1 MILYIQKAC
10 LISALLPF
18 VLHTLHPPVQSM
30 SKKTKTKN
38 DSAEKKPERLSLR
51 RVLQNNLFMLGMI
64 RRAAPAYI
72 FIDVILD
79 LLWSVI
85 EFFSGS
91 FLLKVVVDHLGE
103 GGDPATLAWF
113 IVGMFLIHVT
123 VFFAQQIFWQI
134 YAPISQRR
142 LSLAI
147 KKALYTQ
154 MRAVELSCYENPAYY
169 EKYVKAM
176 NEAEDRAFNVLWSLE
191 RLFGQVFSLTANSL
205 LLWSIDP
212 LLILFA
218 LIPFAVGFI
227 RKARNKIA
235 FKENNDIQ
243 KLAWKANYIQRGFYL
258 QDYAK
263 EMRLTGMSDKLL
275 GDLDET
281 TVEVEKIKRRY
292 GIRTAALDYTCRVS
306 HEVVTILGACL
317 YAVHATLV
325 RGTIGVGDCI
335 VVLNSIGSVSGYL
348 QGLVT
353 NLVSFHEHALYIEN
367 LRSFL
372 DYEPKI
378 KENPD
383 GILARGGTIEVK
395 GLRYRYDG
403 AETDTL
409 RDITLRI
416 APGEK
421 IALVGQNGSGKS
433 TFVKLLLHLYE
444 PTGGEITMD
453 GVPMNDH
460 TLHSW
465 RDTFKPVFQD
475 YRTFALSV
483 AENILMRPMRTDPE
497 GEAADRALVEHAL
510 RESGAYDRVMKMP
523 HGMDTVLTREFDDK
537 GEVLSGG
544 EAQKIALSRVFAS
557 DSPVVILDEPTSA
570 LDPVAEYQLFENMMQ
585 ACADR
590 AVVFISHRLSSA
602 VPADRV
608 YLFEEGRIVESGTHK
623 ELMERG
629 GHYADMFHKQAES
642 YRATDAETREEVRA

>member
-1 MILYIQKAC
+1 
-10 LISALLPF
+10 
-18 VLHTLHPPVQSM
+18 M
-30 SKKTKTKN
+30 SKKTKIKK
-38 DSAEKKPERLSLR
+38 DPAEKKPERLSLR

-64 RRAAPAYI
+64 RCAAPAYMI
-72 FIDVILD
+72 IDVILD
-79 LLWSVI
+79 LSWSVI

-91 FLLKVVVDHLGE
+91 FLLKVVVDHLGKN
-103 GGDPATLAWF
+103 GDPVTLTWF
-113 IVGMFLIHVT
+113 ILGMFAIHIT
-123 VFFAQQIFWQI
+123 VFFAQQAFWQI

-142 LSLAI
+142 LTLAI
-147 KKALYTQ
+147 KTALYTQ
-154 MRAVELSCYENPAYY
+154 MRRVELSCYEDPAYY

-191 RLFGQVFSLTANSL
+191 RLFGQVFSLIANAL

-212 LLILFA
+212 ILMLFA

-227 RKARNKIA
+227 RGKRNKIA
-235 FKENNDIQ
+235 FKENNHIQ

-275 GDLDET
+275 RDLDET
-281 TVEVEKIKRRY
+281 TVEIERIKRRY
-292 GIRTAALDYTCRVS
+292 GLRTAALDYTARIS
-306 HEVVTILGACL
+306 HEVVTVLGACL

-325 RGTIGVGDCI
+325 RGTVGVGDCI
-335 VVLNSIGSVSGYL
+335 VVLNSVGSVSGYL

-378 KENPD
+378 KPNPE
-383 GILARGGTIEVK
+383 GTVARGGTIEVK
-395 GLRYRYDG
+395 GLRYRYEG

-444 PTGGEITMD
+444 PSEGSITMD
-453 GVPMNDH
+453 GVPMEDH
-460 TLHSW
+460 TLQSW

-483 AENILMRPMRTDPE
+483 AENILMRPMRTDPA
-497 GEAADRALVEHAL
+497 GEAADRALVETAL

-523 HGMDTVLTREFDDK
+523 HGMDTMLTREFDDK

-544 EAQKIALSRVFAS
+544 EAQKIALARVFAS
-557 DSPVVILDEPTSA
+557 ASPVVILDEPTSA

-608 YLFEEGRIVESGTHK
+608 YLFEGGRIVESGTHR

-629 GHYADMFHKQAES
+629 GHYADMFRKQAES
-642 YRATDAETREEVRA
+642 YRETEAEAQAREEVGA

>member
-1 MILYIQKAC
+1 
-10 LISALLPF
+10 
-18 VLHTLHPPVQSM
+18 M
-30 SKKTKTKN
+30 SKKTKTKKN
-38 DSAEKKPERLSLR
+38 PTEKKPERLSLR
-51 RVLQNNLFMLGMI
+51 RVLQNNLYMLGMI

-72 FIDVILD
+72 FIDIILD
-79 LLWSVI
+79 LSWSVI

-103 GGDPATLAWF
+103 GGDPMTLTWF
-113 IVGMFLIHVT
+113 ILGMFAIHIT
-123 VFFAQQIFWQI
+123 VFFAQQAFWQI
-134 YAPISQRR
+134 YAPISQRK
-142 LSLAI
+142 LSMAI
-147 KKALYTQ
+147 RTALYTQ
-154 MRAVELSCYENPAYY
+154 MRAVELSCYEDPAYY

-176 NEAEDRAFNVLWSLE
+176 NEAEDRAFNVLWALE
-191 RLFGQVFSLTANSL
+191 RLFGQVFSLIANAL

-212 LLILFA
+212 ILMLFA
-218 LIPFAVGFI
+218 LIPFGVGFI
-227 RKARNKIA
+227 RKKRNKIA
-235 FKENNDIQ
+235 FKENEDIQ

-275 GDLDET
+275 SDLDET
-281 TVEVEKIKRRY
+281 TVAVERIKRKY
-292 GIRTAALDYTCRVS
+292 GIRNAALDYICRIS
-306 HEVVTILGACL
+306 HEVVTVLGACL
-317 YAVHATLV
+317 YAVYATLV
-325 RGTIGVGDCI
+325 QGTVGVGDCI

-353 NLVSFHEHALYIEN
+353 NLVSFHEHALYIQN

-372 DYEPKI
+372 EYEPKI
-378 KENPD
+378 KANPD
-383 GILARGGTIEVK
+383 GVVAGGGEIVVENVK
-395 GLRYRYDG
+395 YRYGG

-409 RDITLRI
+409 HGVSLRI

-444 PTGGEITMD
+444 PSEGSITMD

-460 TLHSW
+460 TLASW
-465 RDTFKPVFQD
+465 RGVFKPVFQD
-475 YRTFALSV
+475 YSIFALSV
-483 AENILMRPMRTDPE
+483 AENILTRPMRRDPE
-497 GEAADRALVEHAL
+497 GEAADRAVVENAL
-510 RESGAYDRVMKMP
+510 KQSGAYDRVMKMP

-557 DSPVVILDEPTSA
+557 DAPVVILDEPTSA

-590 AVVFISHRLSSA
+590 AVIFISHRLSSA

-608 YLFEEGRIVESGTHK
+608 YLFEEGRVVESGTHR

>member
-1 MILYIQKAC
+1 
-10 LISALLPF
+10 
-18 VLHTLHPPVQSM
+18 M
-30 SKKTKTKN
+30 SKKKKQKHS
-38 DSAEKKPERLSLR
+38 DEKKPERLSLR
-51 RVLQNNLFMLGMI
+51 RVLQNNLFMLGLI
-64 RRAAPAYI
+64 RKAAPSYI
-72 FIDVILD
+72 VIDVVLD

-91 FLLKVVVDHLGE
+91 FLLKVVVDHLGD

-113 IVGMFLIHVT
+113 IGGMFVIHVT
-123 VFFAQQIFWQI
+123 VFFAQQAFWQI
-134 YAPISQRR
+134 YAPISQRK
-142 LSLAI
+142 LSMAI
-147 KKALYTQ
+147 RTALYTQ
-154 MRAVELSCYENPAYY
+154 MRAVELSCYENPEYY

-191 RLFGQVFSLTANSL
+191 RLFGQVFSLIANAL

-212 LLILFA
+212 ILMLFA
-218 LIPFAVGFI
+218 LIPFGVGFI
-227 RKARNKIA
+227 RKKRNKIA
-235 FKENNDIQ
+235 FRENEDIQ

-275 GDLDET
+275 SDLDET
-281 TVEVEKIKRRY
+281 TVAVERIKRKY
-292 GIRTAALDYTCRVS
+292 GIRNAALDYICRIS
-306 HEVVTILGACL
+306 HEVVTVLGACL
-317 YAVHATLV
+317 YAVYATLV
-325 RGTIGVGDCI
+325 QGTVGVGDCI

-353 NLVSFHEHALYIEN
+353 NLVSFHEHALYIQN

-372 DYEPKI
+372 EYEPKI
-378 KENPD
+378 KANPD
-383 GILARGGTIEVK
+383 GVVAGGGEIVVENVK
-395 GLRYRYDG
+395 YRYGG

-409 RDITLRI
+409 HGVSLRI

-444 PTGGEITMD
+444 PSEGSITMD

-460 TLHSW
+460 TLASW
-465 RDTFKPVFQD
+465 RSVFKPVFQD
-475 YRTFALSV
+475 YSTFALSV
-483 AENILMRPMRTDPE
+483 AENILTRPMRKDPE
-497 GEAADRALVEHAL
+497 GEAADRALVENAL
-510 RESGAYDRVMKMP
+510 RQSGAYDRVMKMP
-523 HGMDTVLTREFDDK
+523 HGMDTMLTREFDDK

-557 DSPVVILDEPTSA
+557 DAPVVILDEPTSA

-590 AVVFISHRLSSA
+590 AVIFISHRLSSA

-608 YLFEEGRIVESGTHK
+608 YLFEEGRVVESGTHR

>member
-1 MILYIQKAC
+1 
-10 LISALLPF
+10 
-18 VLHTLHPPVQSM
+18 M
-30 SKKTKTKN
+30 SKKTKKN
-38 DSAEKKPERLSLR
+38 PAEKKHERLSLR
-51 RVLQNNLFMLGMI
+51 RVLQNNLYMLGMI

-72 FIDVILD
+72 FVDIILD
-79 LLWSVI
+79 LSWSVI

-103 GGDPATLAWF
+103 GGDPMTLTWF
-113 IVGMFLIHVT
+113 ILGMFAIHVT
-123 VFFAQQIFWQI
+123 VFFAQQAFWQI
-134 YAPISQRR
+134 YAPISQRK
-142 LSLAI
+142 LSMAI
-147 KKALYTQ
+147 RTALYTQ
-154 MRAVELSCYENPAYY
+154 MRAVELSCYEDPAYY

-176 NEAEDRAFNVLWSLE
+176 NEAEDRAFNVLWALE
-191 RLFGQVFSLTANSL
+191 RLFGQVFSLIANAL

-212 LLILFA
+212 ILMLFA
-218 LIPFAVGFI
+218 LIPFGVGFI
-227 RKARNKIA
+227 RKKRNKIA
-235 FKENNDIQ
+235 FKENEDIQ

-275 GDLDET
+275 SDLDET
-281 TVEVEKIKRRY
+281 TVAVERIKRKY
-292 GIRTAALDYTCRVS
+292 GIRNAALDYICRIS
-306 HEVVTILGACL
+306 HEVVTVLGACL
-317 YAVHATLV
+317 YAVYATLV
-325 RGTIGVGDCI
+325 QGTVGVGDCI

-353 NLVSFHEHALYIEN
+353 NLVSFHEHALYIQN

-372 DYEPKI
+372 EYEPKI
-378 KENPD
+378 KANPEGVVAGGGEIVVEN
-383 GILARGGTIEVK
+383 VK
-395 GLRYRYDG
+395 YRYGG

-409 RDITLRI
+409 HGVSLRI

-444 PTGGEITMD
+444 PSEGSITMD

-460 TLHSW
+460 TLASW
-465 RDTFKPVFQD
+465 WGVFKPVFQD
-475 YRTFALSV
+475 YSIFALSV
-483 AENILMRPMRTDPE
+483 AENILTRPMRRDPE
-497 GEAADRALVEHAL
+497 GEAADRALVENAL
-510 RESGAYDRVMKMP
+510 RQSGAYDRVMRMP
-523 HGMDTVLTREFDDK
+523 HGMDTMLTREFDDK

-557 DSPVVILDEPTSA
+557 DAPVVILDEPTSA

-590 AVVFISHRLSSA
+590 AVIFISHRLSSA
-602 VPADRV
+602 VSADRV
-608 YLFEEGRIVESGTHK
+608 YLFEEGRVVESGTHR

-629 GHYADMFHKQAES
+629 DHYADMFHKQAES

>member
-1 MILYIQKAC
+1 
-10 LISALLPF
+10 
-18 VLHTLHPPVQSM
+18 M
-30 SKKTKTKN
+30 SKKTKNKKT
-38 DSAEKKPERLSLR
+38 SAEKKPERLPLR
-51 RVLQNNLFMLGMI
+51 RVLQNNLYMLGLI
-64 RRAAPAYI
+64 RKAAPAYI
-72 FIDVILD
+72 VIEIILD

-103 GGDPATLAWF
+103 GASPVLLTVIILGMLA
-113 IVGMFLIHVT
+113 IHAT
-123 VFFAQQIFWQI
+123 VFFAQQAFWQI
-134 YAPISQRR
+134 YAPISQRK
-142 LSLAI
+142 LTMAI
-147 KKALYTQ
+147 KKRLYTQ
-154 MRAVELSCYENPAYY
+154 MQAVELSCYEDPEYY

-176 NEAEDRAFNVLWSLE
+176 NEAEGRAFNVLWSLE
-191 RLFGQVFSLTANSL
+191 RLFGQVFSLIANSL

-212 LLILFA
+212 VLILFA
-218 LIPFAVGFI
+218 LIPFAAGFI
-227 RKARNKIA
+227 RKVRNKVA

-275 GDLDET
+275 SDLDET
-281 TVEVEKIKRRY
+281 TVEVEKVKKKY
-292 GIRTAALDYTCRVS
+292 GVRTAALDYICRVS

-317 YAVHATLV
+317 YAVYATLV
-325 RGTIGVGDCI
+325 QGSIGVGDCI
-335 VVLNSIGSVSGYL
+335 VVLNSVGSVSGYL

-372 DYEPKI
+372 EYEPQI

-383 GILARGGTIEVK
+383 GLTAGK
-395 GLRYRYDG
+395 GVIIAEGVCYRYKG
-403 AETDTL
+403 AEKDTL
-409 RDITLRI
+409 QGISLRI

-444 PTGGEITMD
+444 PSAGSITLD
-453 GVPMNDH
+453 GHPMNDYA
-460 TLHSW
+460 LSSW
-465 RDTFKPVFQD
+465 RDSFEPVFQD
-475 YRTFALSV
+475 FRTFALSV

-497 GEAADRALVEHAL
+497 GEAEDRATVERAL

-523 HGMDTVLTREFDDK
+523 HGMDTMLTREFDDK

-544 EAQKIALSRVFAS
+544 EAQKIALARVFAG

-570 LDPVAEYQLFENMMQ
+570 LDPVAEYQLFENMME
-585 ACADR
+585 ACKDR
-590 AVVFISHRLSSA
+590 AVIFISHRLSSA
-602 VPADRV
+602 VLADRV
-608 YLFEEGRIVESGTHK
+608 YLFEDGCVVESGTHK
-623 ELMERG
+623 ELMEQN
-629 GHYADMFHKQAES
+629 GHYADMFRKQAES
-642 YRATDAETREEVRA
+642 YRADGADGHETTRREEVTV

>member
-1 MILYIQKAC
+1 MSMKKKQKN
-10 LISALLPF
+10 
-18 VLHTLHPPVQSM
+18 
-30 SKKTKTKN
+30 KK
-38 DSAEKKPERLSLR
+38 DVEKKPDRLPLR
-51 RVLQNNLFMLGMI
+51 RVLQNNRYMLGMI

-72 FIDVILD
+72 VIDVILD

-113 IVGMFLIHVT
+113 IGGMFIVHIS
-123 VFFAQQIFWQI
+123 VFFAQQAFWQI
-134 YAPISQRR
+134 YAPISQRK
-142 LSLAI
+142 LSMAI
-147 KKALYTQ
+147 RTALYDK
-154 MRAVELSCYENPAYY
+154 MRAVELSCYENPEYY

-176 NEAEDRAFNVLWSLE
+176 NEAENRAFNVLWSLE
-191 RLFGQVFSLTANSL
+191 RLFGQVFSLIANAL

-212 LLILFA
+212 ILILFA

-227 RKARNKIA
+227 RKKRNKIA
-235 FKENNDIQ
+235 FNENNDIQ

-258 QDYAK
+258 TDYAK

-275 GDLDET
+275 SDLDGA
-281 TVEVEKIKRRY
+281 TVEIEKIKRKY
-292 GIRTAALDYTCRVS
+292 GLRTAALDYTCRIS

-317 YAVHATLV
+317 YAVYATLV
-325 RGTIGVGDCI
+325 RGTVGVGDCI
-335 VVLNSIGSVSGYL
+335 VVLNSVGSVSGYL

-372 DYEPKI
+372 EYEPKI
-378 KENPD
+378 SANPHGVTATGGEIVVEN
-383 GILARGGTIEVK
+383 VK
-395 GLRYRYDG
+395 YRYEG

-409 RDITLRI
+409 HGVSLRI

-433 TFVKLLLHLYE
+433 TFVKLLLHLYDPSE
-444 PTGGEITMD
+444 GSITMN
-453 GVPMNDH
+453 GVPMDDY
-460 TLHSW
+460 TLSSW
-465 RDTFKPVFQD
+465 RGVFKPVFQD
-475 YRTFALSV
+475 YSTFALSV

-497 GEAADRALVEHAL
+497 GEAADRALVESAIKQ
-510 RESGAYDRVMKMP
+510 SGAYERVMKMP
-523 HGMDTVLTREFDDK
+523 KGMDTMLTREFDDK

-544 EAQKIALSRVFAS
+544 EAQEIALARVFAS

-570 LDPVAEYQLFENMMQ
+570 LDPVAEYRLFENMME
-585 ACADR
+585 ACRGR

-602 VPADRV
+602 VLADRV
-608 YLFEEGRIVESGTHK
+608 YLFEDGRITESGTHR
-623 ELMERG
+623 ELMEQG
-629 GHYADMFHKQAES
+629 GHYADMFRKQAES
-642 YRATDAETREEVRA
+642 YRETEAEKEVRA

>member
-1 MILYIQKAC
+1 
-10 LISALLPF
+10 
-18 VLHTLHPPVQSM
+18 M
-30 SKKTKTKN
+30 SKKTKTKKN
-38 DSAEKKPERLSLR
+38 PTEKKPERLSLR
-51 RVLQNNLFMLGMI
+51 RVLQNNLYMLGMI

-103 GGDPATLAWF
+103 GGDPMTLTWF
-113 IVGMFLIHVT
+113 ILGMFAIHIT
-123 VFFAQQIFWQI
+123 VFFAQQAFWQI
-134 YAPISQRR
+134 YAPISQRK
-142 LSLAI
+142 LSMAI
-147 KKALYTQ
+147 RTALYTQ
-154 MRAVELSCYENPAYY
+154 MRAVELSCYEDPAYY

-176 NEAEDRAFNVLWSLE
+176 NEAEDRAFNVLWALE
-191 RLFGQVFSLTANSL
+191 RLFGQVFSLIANAL

-212 LLILFA
+212 ILMLFA
-218 LIPFAVGFI
+218 LIPFGVGFI
-227 RKARNKIA
+227 RKKRNKIA
-235 FKENNDIQ
+235 FKENEDIQ

-258 QDYAK
+258 QDFAK
-263 EMRLTGMSDKLL
+263 EMRLTSMSDKLL
-275 GDLDET
+275 SDLDET
-281 TVEVEKIKRRY
+281 TVAVERIKRKY
-292 GIRTAALDYTCRVS
+292 GIRNAALDYICRIS
-306 HEVVTILGACL
+306 HEVVTVLGACL
-317 YAVHATLV
+317 YAVYATLV
-325 RGTIGVGDCI
+325 QGTVGVGDCI

-353 NLVSFHEHALYIEN
+353 NLVSFHEHALYIQN

-372 DYEPKI
+372 EYEPKI
-378 KENPD
+378 KANPE
-383 GILARGGTIEVK
+383 GAVAGGGEIVVEDVK
-395 GLRYRYDG
+395 YRYGG

-409 RDITLRI
+409 HGVSLRI

-444 PTGGEITMD
+444 PNEGSITMD

-460 TLHSW
+460 TLASW
-465 RDTFKPVFQD
+465 RGVFKPVFQD
-475 YRTFALSV
+475 YSIFALSV
-483 AENILMRPMRTDPE
+483 AENILTRPMRRDPE
-497 GEAADRALVEHAL
+497 GEAADRAVVENAL
-510 RESGAYDRVMKMP
+510 KQSGAYDRVMKMP

-557 DSPVVILDEPTSA
+557 DAPVVILDEPTSA

-608 YLFEEGRIVESGTHK
+608 YLFEEGRVVESGTHR

>member
-1 MILYIQKAC
+1 
-10 LISALLPF
+10 
-18 VLHTLHPPVQSM
+18 M
-30 SKKTKTKN
+30 STKKKRKN
-38 DSAEKKPERLSLR
+38 KKNTEKKPDKLSFR
-51 RVLQNNLFMLGMI
+51 RVLRNNLFMLGMI

-103 GGDPATLAWF
+103 GGDPMTLTWF
-113 IVGMFLIHVT
+113 ILGMFAIHIT
-123 VFFAQQIFWQI
+123 VFFAQQAFWQI
-134 YAPISQRR
+134 YAPISQRK
-142 LSLAI
+142 LSMAI
-147 KKALYTQ
+147 RTALYTQ
-154 MRAVELSCYENPAYY
+154 MRAVELSCYEDPAYY

-176 NEAEDRAFNVLWSLE
+176 NEAEDRAFNVLWALE
-191 RLFGQVFSLTANSL
+191 RLFGQVFSLIANAL

-212 LLILFA
+212 ILMLFA
-218 LIPFAVGFI
+218 LIPFGVGFI
-227 RKARNKIA
+227 RKKRNKIA
-235 FKENNDIQ
+235 FKENEDIQ

-275 GDLDET
+275 RDLDET
-281 TVEVEKIKRRY
+281 TVEVERVKRKY
-292 GIRTAALDYTCRVS
+292 GIRNAALDYVCRIS
-306 HEVVTILGACL
+306 HEVVTVLGACL
-317 YAVHATLV
+317 YAVYATLV
-325 RGTIGVGDCI
+325 RGTVGVGDCI

-378 KENPD
+378 KANPS
-383 GILARGGTIEVK
+383 GIVARGGEIVVEGVK
-395 GLRYRYDG
+395 YRYGG

-409 RDITLRI
+409 HSISLRI

-444 PTGGEITMD
+444 PSEGSMTMD
-453 GVPMNDH
+453 GIPMNDH
-460 TLHSW
+460 TLASW
-465 RDTFKPVFQD
+465 RGVFKPVFQD
-475 YRTFALSV
+475 YSTFALSV
-483 AENILMRPMRTDPE
+483 AENILTRPMRKDPE
-497 GEAADRALVEHAL
+497 GEAADRALVENAL
-510 RESGAYDRVMKMP
+510 RQSGAYDRVMKMP
-523 HGMDTVLTREFDDK
+523 HGMDTMLTREFDDK

-544 EAQKIALSRVFAS
+544 EAQKIALARVFAS

-570 LDPVAEYQLFENMMQ
+570 LDPVAEYQLFENMMA
-585 ACADR
+585 ACRDR

-602 VPADRV
+602 VLADRV
-608 YLFEEGRIVESGTHK
+608 YLFEEGRITESGTHRA
-623 ELMERG
+623 LMEQD
-629 GHYADMFHKQAES
+629 GHYADMFRKQAES
-642 YRATDAETREEVRA
+642 YRETEAEKEVRA

>member
-1 MILYIQKAC
+1 
-10 LISALLPF
+10 
-18 VLHTLHPPVQSM
+18 M
-30 SKKTKTKN
+30 SKKTKKN
-38 DSAEKKPERLSLR
+38 PTEKKPDKLSLR
-51 RVLQNNLFMLGMI
+51 RVLQNNLYMLGMI

-103 GGDPATLAWF
+103 GGDPMTLTWF
-113 IVGMFLIHVT
+113 ILGMFAIHIM
-123 VFFAQQIFWQI
+123 VFFAQQAFWQI
-134 YAPISQRR
+134 YAPISQRK
-142 LSLAI
+142 LSMAI
-147 KKALYTQ
+147 RTALYTQ
-154 MRAVELSCYENPAYY
+154 MRAVELSCYEDPAYY

-191 RLFGQVFSLTANSL
+191 RLFGQVFSLIANAL

-212 LLILFA
+212 ILMLFA
-218 LIPFAVGFI
+218 LIPFGVGFI
-227 RKARNKIA
+227 RKKRNKIA
-235 FKENNDIQ
+235 FKENEDIQ

-275 GDLDET
+275 SDLDET
-281 TVEVEKIKRRY
+281 TVAVERIKRKY
-292 GIRTAALDYTCRVS
+292 GIRNAALDYICRIS
-306 HEVVTILGACL
+306 HEVVTVLGACL
-317 YAVHATLV
+317 YAVYATLV
-325 RGTIGVGDCI
+325 QGTVGVGDCI

-353 NLVSFHEHALYIEN
+353 NLVSFHEHALYIQN

-372 DYEPKI
+372 EYEPKI
-378 KENPD
+378 KANPEGAVAGGGEIVVEN
-383 GILARGGTIEVK
+383 VK
-395 GLRYRYDG
+395 YRYGG

-409 RDITLRI
+409 HGVSLRI

-444 PTGGEITMD
+444 PSEGSITMD

-460 TLHSW
+460 TLASW
-465 RDTFKPVFQD
+465 RGVFKPVFQD
-475 YRTFALSV
+475 YSIFALSV
-483 AENILMRPMRTDPE
+483 AENILTRPMRKDPE
-497 GEAADRALVEHAL
+497 GEAADRAVVENAL
-510 RESGAYDRVMKMP
+510 RQSGAYDRVMKMP

-557 DSPVVILDEPTSA
+557 DAPVVILDEPTSA

-608 YLFEEGRIVESGTHK
+608 YLFEEGRVVESGTHR

>member
-1 MILYIQKAC
+1 
-10 LISALLPF
+10 
-18 VLHTLHPPVQSM
+18 M
-30 SKKTKTKN
+30 SKKTKIKK
-38 DSAEKKPERLSLR
+38 DPAEKKPERLSLR

-64 RRAAPAYI
+64 RRAAPAYMI
-72 FIDVILD
+72 IDVILD
-79 LLWSVI
+79 LSWSVI

-91 FLLKVVVDHLGE
+91 FLLKVVVDHLGKN
-103 GGDPATLAWF
+103 GDPVTLTWF
-113 IVGMFLIHVT
+113 ILGMFAIHIT
-123 VFFAQQIFWQI
+123 VFFAQQAFWQI

-142 LSLAI
+142 LTLAI
-147 KKALYTQ
+147 KTALYTQ
-154 MRAVELSCYENPAYY
+154 MRRVELSCYENPAYY

-191 RLFGQVFSLTANSL
+191 RLFGQVFSLIANAL

-212 LLILFA
+212 ILMLFA

-227 RKARNKIA
+227 RGKRNKIA
-235 FKENNDIQ
+235 FKENNHIQ

-275 GDLDET
+275 RDLDET
-281 TVEVEKIKRRY
+281 TVEIERIKRRY
-292 GIRTAALDYTCRVS
+292 GLRTAALDYTARVS
-306 HEVVTILGACL
+306 HEVITVLGACL

-325 RGTIGVGDCI
+325 RGTVGVGDCI
-335 VVLNSIGSVSGYL
+335 VVLNSVGSVSGYL

-378 KENPD
+378 KPNPE
-383 GILARGGTIEVK
+383 GTVARGGTIEVK
-395 GLRYRYDG
+395 GLRYRYEG

-444 PTGGEITMD
+444 PSEGSITMD
-453 GVPMNDH
+453 GVPMGDH
-460 TLHSW
+460 TLQSW

-483 AENILMRPMRTDPE
+483 AENILMRPMRTDPA
-497 GEAADRALVEHAL
+497 GEAADRALVETAL

-523 HGMDTVLTREFDDK
+523 HGMDTMLTREFDDK

-544 EAQKIALSRVFAS
+544 EAQKIALARVFAS
-557 DSPVVILDEPTSA
+557 ASPVVILDEPTSA

-608 YLFEEGRIVESGTHK
+608 YLFEGGRIVESGTHR

-642 YRATDAETREEVRA
+642 YRETEAEAQAREEVGA

>member
-1 MILYIQKAC
+1 L
-10 LISALLPF
+10 
-18 VLHTLHPPVQSM
+18 
-30 SKKTKTKN
+30 SKKKKQKKP
-38 DSAEKKPERLSLR
+38 DEKKPEKLSLR

-64 RRAAPAYI
+64 RKAAPSYI
-72 FIDVILD
+72 VIDVVLD

-91 FLLKVVVDHLGE
+91 FLLKVVVDHLGD

-113 IVGMFLIHVT
+113 IGGMFVIHIT
-123 VFFAQQIFWQI
+123 VFFAQQAFWQI

-142 LSLAI
+142 LSMAI
-147 KKALYTQ
+147 RTALYTQ
-154 MRAVELSCYENPAYY
+154 MRAVELACYENPEYY

-191 RLFGQVFSLTANSL
+191 RLFGQVFSLIANAL

-212 LLILFA
+212 VLILFA
-218 LIPFAVGFI
+218 LIPFAAGFI
-227 RKARNKIA
+227 RKKRNKIA
-235 FKENNDIQ
+235 FNENNEIQ
-243 KLAWKANYIQRGFYL
+243 KLAWRANYIQRGFYL
-258 QDYAK
+258 TDYAK

-275 GDLDET
+275 SDLDEA
-281 TVEVEKIKRRY
+281 TVEIEKIKRKY
-292 GIRTAALDYTCRVS
+292 GLRTAALDYTTRVS

-317 YAVHATLV
+317 YAVYATLV
-325 RGTIGVGDCI
+325 QGTVGVGDCI
-335 VVLNSIGSVSGYL
+335 VVLNSVGSVSGYL

-353 NLVSFHEHALYIEN
+353 NLVSFHEHALYIQN

-378 KENPD
+378 KANPD
-383 GILARGGTIEVK
+383 GVTATGGEILVEHV
-395 GLRYRYDG
+395 RYRYEG

-409 RDITLRI
+409 HDISLRI

-433 TFVKLLLHLYE
+433 TFVKILLHLYDPAE
-444 PTGGEITMD
+444 GSVTMN
-453 GVPMNDH
+453 GIPMDEH
-460 TLHSW
+460 SLASW
-465 RDTFKPVFQD
+465 RGVFKPVFQD
-475 YRTFALSV
+475 YSTFALSV

-497 GEAADRALVEHAL
+497 GEASDRALVEQAL
-510 RESGAYDRVMKMP
+510 RESGAYERVMKMP

-570 LDPVAEYQLFENMMQ
+570 LDPVAEYQLFENMMN
-585 ACADR
+585 ACRDR

-602 VPADRV
+602 VPADRI
-608 YLFEEGRIVESGTHK
+608 YLFEDGRISESGTHK
-623 ELMERG
+623 ELMERD
-629 GHYADMFHKQAES
+629 GHYADMFRKQAES
-642 YRATDAETREEVRA
+642 YRVTEAEAMADKEVSV

>member
-1 MILYIQKAC
+1 
-10 LISALLPF
+10 
-18 VLHTLHPPVQSM
+18 M
-30 SKKTKTKN
+30 SKKTKKN
-38 DSAEKKPERLSLR
+38 PAEKKPERLSLR
-51 RVLQNNLFMLGMI
+51 RVLQNNLYMLGMI

-72 FIDVILD
+72 FIDIILD
-79 LLWSVI
+79 LSWSVI

-103 GGDPATLAWF
+103 GGDPMTLTWF
-113 IVGMFLIHVT
+113 ILGMFAIHIT
-123 VFFAQQIFWQI
+123 VFFAQQAFWQI
-134 YAPISQRR
+134 YAPISQRK
-142 LSLAI
+142 LSMAI
-147 KKALYTQ
+147 RTALYTQ
-154 MRAVELSCYENPAYY
+154 MRAVELSCYEDPAYY

-176 NEAEDRAFNVLWSLE
+176 NEAEDRAFNVLWALE
-191 RLFGQVFSLTANSL
+191 RLFGQVFSLIANAL

-212 LLILFA
+212 ILMLFA
-218 LIPFAVGFI
+218 LIPFGVGFI
-227 RKARNKIA
+227 RKKRNKIA
-235 FKENNDIQ
+235 FKENEDIQ

-275 GDLDET
+275 SDLDET
-281 TVEVEKIKRRY
+281 TVAVERIKRKY
-292 GIRTAALDYTCRVS
+292 GIRNAALDYICRIS
-306 HEVVTILGACL
+306 HEVVTVLGACL
-317 YAVHATLV
+317 YAVYATLV
-325 RGTIGVGDCI
+325 QGTVGVGDCI

-353 NLVSFHEHALYIEN
+353 NLVSFHEHALYIQN

-372 DYEPKI
+372 EYEPKI
-378 KENPD
+378 KANPEGVVAGGGEIVVEN
-383 GILARGGTIEVK
+383 VK
-395 GLRYRYDG
+395 YRYGG

-409 RDITLRI
+409 HGVSLRI

-444 PTGGEITMD
+444 PSEGSITMD

-460 TLHSW
+460 TLASW
-465 RDTFKPVFQD
+465 RGVFKPVFQD
-475 YRTFALSV
+475 YSIFALSV
-483 AENILMRPMRTDPE
+483 AENILTRPMRKDPE
-497 GEAADRALVEHAL
+497 GEAADRAVVENAL
-510 RESGAYDRVMKMP
+510 KQSGAYDRVMKMP

-557 DSPVVILDEPTSA
+557 DAPVVILDEPTSA

-608 YLFEEGRIVESGTHK
+608 YLFEEGRVVESGTHR

>member
-1 MILYIQKAC
+1 MSTKQKRKN
-10 LISALLPF
+10 
-18 VLHTLHPPVQSM
+18 
-30 SKKTKTKN
+30 KKDT
-38 DSAEKKPERLSLR
+38 EKKPDKLSLR
-51 RVLQNNLFMLGMI
+51 RVLQNNLYMLGMI

-72 FIDVILD
+72 VIDIILD

-91 FLLKVVVDHLGE
+91 FLLKVVVDHLGD

-113 IVGMFLIHVT
+113 IGGMFVIHVT
-123 VFFAQQIFWQI
+123 VFFAQQAFWQI

-142 LSLAI
+142 LSMAI
-147 KKALYTQ
+147 RTALYSK
-154 MRAVELSCYENPAYY
+154 MRSVELACYEDPAYY

-176 NEAEDRAFNVLWSLE
+176 NEAEGRAFNVLWSLE
-191 RLFGQVFSLTANSL
+191 RLFGQVFSLIANAL

-212 LLILFA
+212 ILMLFA

-227 RKARNKIA
+227 RKKRNKIA
-235 FKENNDIQ
+235 FNENNDIQ

-258 QDYAK
+258 TDYAK

-275 GDLDET
+275 SDLDET
-281 TVEVEKIKRRY
+281 TVEVEKIKRKY
-292 GIRTAALDYTCRVS
+292 GIRTAALDYTCRIS

-317 YAVHATLV
+317 YAVYATLV
-325 RGTIGVGDCI
+325 RGTVGVGDCI
-335 VVLNSIGSVSGYL
+335 VVLNSVGSVSGYL

-372 DYEPKI
+372 EYEPKI

-383 GILARGGTIEVK
+383 GAVATGGEIVVHDV
-395 GLRYRYDG
+395 RYRYGG

-409 RDITLRI
+409 HGISLRI

-444 PTGGEITMD
+444 PSEGSIAMD
-453 GVPMNDH
+453 GVPMEEHNL
-460 TLHSW
+460 TSW
-465 RDTFKPVFQD
+465 RGVFKPVFQD
-475 YRTFALSV
+475 YSIFALSV

-497 GEAADRALVEHAL
+497 GEAADRALVESAL
-510 RESGAYDRVMKMP
+510 KQSGAWERVMKMP
-523 HGMDTVLTREFDDK
+523 KGMDTMLTREFDDK

-557 DSPVVILDEPTSA
+557 RNPVVILDEPTSA
-570 LDPVAEYQLFENMMQ
+570 LDPVAEYQLFENMMA
-585 ACADR
+585 ACRDR

-602 VPADRV
+602 VLADRV
-608 YLFEEGRIVESGTHK
+608 YLFEEGRVVESGTHR
-623 ELMERG
+623 ELMEQG
-629 GHYADMFHKQAES
+629 GHYADMFRKQAES
-642 YRATDAETREEVRA
+642 YREIPAEGATEQEVRV

>member
-1 MILYIQKAC
+1 
-10 LISALLPF
+10 
-18 VLHTLHPPVQSM
+18 M
-30 SKKTKTKN
+30 SKKTKKN
-38 DSAEKKPERLSLR
+38 PAEKKPERLSLR
-51 RVLQNNLFMLGMI
+51 RVLQNNLYMLGMI

-72 FIDVILD
+72 FIDIILD
-79 LLWSVI
+79 LSWSVI

-103 GGDPATLAWF
+103 GGDPMTLTWF
-113 IVGMFLIHVT
+113 ILGMFAIHIT
-123 VFFAQQIFWQI
+123 VFFAQQAFWQI
-134 YAPISQRR
+134 YAPISQRK
-142 LSLAI
+142 LSMAI
-147 KKALYTQ
+147 RTALYTQ
-154 MRAVELSCYENPAYY
+154 MRAVELSCYEDPAYY

-191 RLFGQVFSLTANSL
+191 RLFGQVFSLIANAL

-212 LLILFA
+212 ILMLFA
-218 LIPFAVGFI
+218 LIPFGVGFI
-227 RKARNKIA
+227 RKKRNKIA
-235 FKENNDIQ
+235 FKENEDIQ

-275 GDLDET
+275 SDLDET
-281 TVEVEKIKRRY
+281 TVEVERIKRKY
-292 GIRTAALDYTCRVS
+292 GIRNAALDYICRIS
-306 HEVVTILGACL
+306 HEVVTVLGACL
-317 YAVHATLV
+317 YAVYATLV
-325 RGTIGVGDCI
+325 QGTVGVGDCI

-353 NLVSFHEHALYIEN
+353 NLVSFHEHALYIQN

-372 DYEPKI
+372 EYEPKI
-378 KENPD
+378 KANPE
-383 GILARGGTIEVK
+383 GVVAGGGEIVVEGVK
-395 GLRYRYDG
+395 YRYGG

-409 RDITLRI
+409 HGVSLRI

-444 PTGGEITMD
+444 PSEGSITMD

-460 TLHSW
+460 TLASW
-465 RDTFKPVFQD
+465 RGSFKPVFQD
-475 YRTFALSV
+475 YSIFALSV
-483 AENILMRPMRTDPE
+483 AENILTRPMRKDPE
-497 GEAADRALVEHAL
+497 GEAADRAVVENAL
-510 RESGAYDRVMKMP
+510 KQSGAYDRVMKMP

-544 EAQKIALSRVFAS
+544 EAQKIALSRVFVS
-557 DSPVVILDEPTSA
+557 DAPVVILDEPTSA
-570 LDPVAEYQLFENMMQ
+570 LDPVAEYRLFENMMQ

-608 YLFEEGRIVESGTHK
+608 YLFEEGRVVESGTHR

>member
-1 MILYIQKAC
+1 
-10 LISALLPF
+10 
-18 VLHTLHPPVQSM
+18 M
-30 SKKTKTKN
+30 SKKTKTKKN
-38 DSAEKKPERLSLR
+38 PTEKKPERLSLR
-51 RVLQNNLFMLGMI
+51 RVLQNNLYMLGMI

-72 FIDVILD
+72 FIDIILD
-79 LLWSVI
+79 LSWSVI

-103 GGDPATLAWF
+103 GGDPMTLTWF
-113 IVGMFLIHVT
+113 ILGMFAIHIT
-123 VFFAQQIFWQI
+123 VFFAQQAFWQI
-134 YAPISQRR
+134 YAPISQRK
-142 LSLAI
+142 LSMAI
-147 KKALYTQ
+147 RTALYTQ
-154 MRAVELSCYENPAYY
+154 MRAVELSCYEDPAYY

-176 NEAEDRAFNVLWSLE
+176 NEAEDRAFNVLWALE
-191 RLFGQVFSLTANSL
+191 RLFGQVFSLIANAL

-212 LLILFA
+212 ILMLFA
-218 LIPFAVGFI
+218 LIPFGVGFI
-227 RKARNKIA
+227 RKKRNKIA
-235 FKENNDIQ
+235 FKENEDIQ

-275 GDLDET
+275 SDLDET
-281 TVEVEKIKRRY
+281 TVAVERIKRKY
-292 GIRTAALDYTCRVS
+292 GIRNAALDYICRIS
-306 HEVVTILGACL
+306 HEVVTVLGACL
-317 YAVHATLV
+317 YAVYATMV
-325 RGTIGVGDCI
+325 QGTVGVGDCI

-353 NLVSFHEHALYIEN
+353 NLVSFHEHALYIQN

-372 DYEPKI
+372 EYEPKI
-378 KENPD
+378 KANPEGVVAGGGEIVVEN
-383 GILARGGTIEVK
+383 VK
-395 GLRYRYDG
+395 YRYGG

-409 RDITLRI
+409 HGVSLRI

-444 PTGGEITMD
+444 PSEGSITMD

-460 TLHSW
+460 TLASW
-465 RDTFKPVFQD
+465 RGVFKPVFQD
-475 YRTFALSV
+475 YSIFALSV
-483 AENILMRPMRTDPE
+483 AENILTRPMRRDPE
-497 GEAADRALVEHAL
+497 GEAADRALVENAL
-510 RESGAYDRVMKMP
+510 KQSGAYDRVMKMP

-557 DSPVVILDEPTSA
+557 DAPVVILDEPTSA
-570 LDPVAEYQLFENMMQ
+570 LDPVAEYQLFENMMK

-608 YLFEEGRIVESGTHK
+608 YLFEEGRVVESGTHR

>member
-1 MILYIQKAC
+1 MSQK
-10 LISALLPF
+10 
-18 VLHTLHPPVQSM
+18 TR
-30 SKKTKTKN
+30 KEKDT
-38 DSAEKKPERLSLR
+38 EKKPDKLPLR
-51 RVLQNNLFMLGMI
+51 RVLQNNLYMLGMI

-72 FIDVILD
+72 VIDVILD

-103 GGDPATLAWF
+103 GGDPKTLAWF
-113 IVGMFLIHVT
+113 ILGMFAIHIT
-123 VFFAQQIFWQI
+123 VFFAQQAFWQI

-142 LSLAI
+142 LTMAI
-147 KKALYTQ
+147 RTALYTQ
-154 MRAVELSCYENPAYY
+154 MRAVELSCYEDPTYY

-191 RLFGQVFSLTANSL
+191 RLFGQVFSLVANGL

-212 LLILFA
+212 ILILFA

-227 RKARNKIA
+227 RKKRNKIA
-235 FKENNDIQ
+235 FNENNDIQ

-258 QDYAK
+258 TDYAK

-275 GDLDET
+275 TDLDEA
-281 TVEVEKIKRRY
+281 TVEIEKIKRKY
-292 GIRTAALDYTCRVS
+292 GLRTAALDYTCRIS

-317 YAVHATLV
+317 YAVYATLV
-325 RGTIGVGDCI
+325 QGTVGVGDCI
-335 VVLNSIGSVSGYL
+335 VVLNSVGSVSGYL

-372 DYEPKI
+372 EYRPAI
-378 KENPD
+378 QENPD
-383 GILARGGTIEVK
+383 GVKAVGGEIVAEGV
-395 GLRYRYDG
+395 RYRYGG
-403 AETDTL
+403 AEADTL
-409 RDITLRI
+409 HGISLRI

-444 PTGGEITMD
+444 PSEGSITMD
-453 GVPMNDH
+453 GIPMNGH
-460 TLHSW
+460 TLSSW
-465 RDTFKPVFQD
+465 RGVFKPVFQD
-475 YRTFALSV
+475 YSIFALSV

-497 GEAADRALVEHAL
+497 GETADRALVESAL
-510 RESGAYDRVMKMP
+510 KQSGAYERVMKMP
-523 HGMDTVLTREFDDK
+523 KGMDTVLTREFDDK

-544 EAQKIALSRVFAS
+544 EAQKIALARVFAS
-557 DSPVVILDEPTSA
+557 DSPVVVLDEPTSA
-570 LDPVAEYQLFENMMQ
+570 LDPVAEYQIFENMMDS
-585 ACADR
+585 CRDR

-602 VPADRV
+602 VLADRV
-608 YLFEEGRIVESGTHK
+608 YLFEEGRVVECGTHR
-623 ELMERG
+623 ELMEQD
-629 GHYADMFHKQAES
+629 GHYADMFRKQAES
-642 YRATDAETREEVRA
+642 YRETKTEKEVTA

>member
-1 MILYIQKAC
+1 
-10 LISALLPF
+10 
-18 VLHTLHPPVQSM
+18 M
-30 SKKTKTKN
+30 SKKTKTKKN
-38 DSAEKKPERLSLR
+38 PTEKKPDKLSFR
-51 RVLQNNLFMLGMI
+51 RVLQNNLYMLGMI

-103 GGDPATLAWF
+103 GGDPMTLTWF
-113 IVGMFLIHVT
+113 ILGMFAIHIT
-123 VFFAQQIFWQI
+123 VFFAQQAFWQI
-134 YAPISQRR
+134 YAPISQRK
-142 LSLAI
+142 LSMAI
-147 KKALYTQ
+147 RTALYTQ
-154 MRAVELSCYENPAYY
+154 MRAVELSCYEDPAYY

-191 RLFGQVFSLTANSL
+191 RLFGQVFSLIANAL

-212 LLILFA
+212 ILMLFA
-218 LIPFAVGFI
+218 LIPFGVGFI
-227 RKARNKIA
+227 RKKRNKIA
-235 FKENNDIQ
+235 FKENEDIQ

-275 GDLDET
+275 SDLDET
-281 TVEVEKIKRRY
+281 TVEVERIKRKY
-292 GIRTAALDYTCRVS
+292 GIRNAALDYICRIS
-306 HEVVTILGACL
+306 HEVVTVLGACL
-317 YAVHATLV
+317 YAVYATLV
-325 RGTIGVGDCI
+325 QGTVGVGDCI

-353 NLVSFHEHALYIEN
+353 NLVSFHEHALYIQN

-372 DYEPKI
+372 EYEPKI
-378 KENPD
+378 KANPEGAVAGGGEIVVEN
-383 GILARGGTIEVK
+383 VK
-395 GLRYRYDG
+395 YRYGG

-409 RDITLRI
+409 HGVSLRI

-444 PTGGEITMD
+444 PSEGSITMD

-460 TLHSW
+460 TLASW
-465 RDTFKPVFQD
+465 RGVFKPVFQD
-475 YRTFALSV
+475 YSIFALSV
-483 AENILMRPMRTDPE
+483 AENILTRPMRKDPE
-497 GEAADRALVEHAL
+497 GEAADRAVVENAL
-510 RESGAYDRVMKMP
+510 RQSGAYDRVMKMP
-523 HGMDTVLTREFDDK
+523 HGMDTMLTREFDDK

-557 DSPVVILDEPTSA
+557 DAPVVILDEPTSA
-570 LDPVAEYQLFENMMQ
+570 LDPVAEYQLFENMMK

-590 AVVFISHRLSSA
+590 AVIFISHRLSSA

-608 YLFEEGRIVESGTHK
+608 YLFEEGRVVESGTHR

-629 GHYADMFHKQAES
+629 GHYADMFRKQAES

>member
-1 MILYIQKAC
+1 
-10 LISALLPF
+10 
-18 VLHTLHPPVQSM
+18 M
-30 SKKTKTKN
+30 SKKTKNKKTP
-38 DSAEKKPERLSLR
+38 AEKKPERLPLR
-51 RVLQNNLFMLGMI
+51 RVLQNNLYMLGLI
-64 RRAAPAYI
+64 RKAAPAYI
-72 FIDVILD
+72 VIEIILD

-103 GGDPATLAWF
+103 GASPVLLTVIILGMLA
-113 IVGMFLIHVT
+113 IHAT
-123 VFFAQQIFWQI
+123 VFFAQQAFWQI
-134 YAPISQRR
+134 YAPISQRK
-142 LSLAI
+142 LTMAI
-147 KKALYTQ
+147 KKRLYTQ
-154 MRAVELSCYENPAYY
+154 MQAVELSCYEDPEYY

-176 NEAEDRAFNVLWSLE
+176 NEAEGRAFNVLWSLE
-191 RLFGQVFSLTANSL
+191 RLFGQVFSLIANSL

-212 LLILFA
+212 VLILFA
-218 LIPFAVGFI
+218 LIPFAAGFI
-227 RKARNKIA
+227 RKVRNKVA

-275 GDLDET
+275 SDLDET
-281 TVEVEKIKRRY
+281 TVEVEKVKKKY
-292 GIRTAALDYTCRVS
+292 GVRTAALDYICRVS

-317 YAVHATLV
+317 YAVYATLV
-325 RGTIGVGDCI
+325 QGSIGVGDCI
-335 VVLNSIGSVSGYL
+335 VVLNSVGSVSGYL

-372 DYEPKI
+372 EYEPQI

-383 GILARGGTIEVK
+383 GLTAGK
-395 GLRYRYDG
+395 GEIIAEGVCYRYKG
-403 AETDTL
+403 AEKDTL
-409 RDITLRI
+409 QGISLRI

-444 PTGGEITMD
+444 PSAGSITLD
-453 GVPMNDH
+453 GHPMNDYA
-460 TLHSW
+460 LSSW
-465 RDTFKPVFQD
+465 RDSFGPVFQNF
-475 YRTFALSV
+475 RTFALSV

-497 GEAADRALVEHAL
+497 GEAEDRATVERAL

-523 HGMDTVLTREFDDK
+523 HGMDTMLTREFDDK

-544 EAQKIALSRVFAS
+544 EAQKIALARVFAG

-570 LDPVAEYQLFENMMQ
+570 LDPVAEYQLFENMME
-585 ACADR
+585 ACKDR
-590 AVVFISHRLSSA
+590 AVIFISHRLSSA
-602 VPADRV
+602 VLADRV
-608 YLFEEGRIVESGTHK
+608 YLFEGGCVVESGTHK
-623 ELMERG
+623 ELMEQN
-629 GHYADMFHKQAES
+629 GHYADMFRKQAES
-642 YRATDAETREEVRA
+642 YRADGADGHETTRREEVTV

>member
-1 MILYIQKAC
+1 
-10 LISALLPF
+10 
-18 VLHTLHPPVQSM
+18 M
-30 SKKTKTKN
+30 SKKTKKKPT
-38 DSAEKKPERLSLR
+38 EKKPDKLSLR

-72 FIDVILD
+72 VIDVILD

-103 GGDPATLAWF
+103 SGDPMTLTWF
-113 IVGMFLIHVT
+113 ILGMFAIHIT
-123 VFFAQQIFWQI
+123 VFFAQQAFWQI
-134 YAPISQRR
+134 YAPISQRK
-142 LSLAI
+142 LSMAI
-147 KKALYTQ
+147 RTALYTQ

-191 RLFGQVFSLTANSL
+191 RLFGQIFSLIANAL

-212 LLILFA
+212 ILMLFA
-218 LIPFAVGFI
+218 LISFGVGFI
-227 RKARNKIA
+227 RKKRNKIA
-235 FKENNDIQ
+235 FKENEDIQ

-275 GDLDET
+275 SDLDET
-281 TVEVEKIKRRY
+281 TVAVERIKRKY
-292 GIRTAALDYTCRVS
+292 GIRNAALDYICRIS
-306 HEVVTILGACL
+306 HEVVTVLGACL
-317 YAVHATLV
+317 YAVYATLV
-325 RGTIGVGDCI
+325 QGTVGVGDCI

-378 KENPD
+378 KENPE
-383 GILARGGTIEVK
+383 GIVARGGEIVVENVK
-395 GLRYRYDG
+395 YRYEG

-409 RDITLRI
+409 HGVSLRI

-444 PTGGEITMD
+444 PSEGGITMD

-460 TLHSW
+460 TLASW
-465 RDTFKPVFQD
+465 RGVFKPVFQD
-475 YRTFALSV
+475 YSAFALSV
-483 AENILMRPMRTDPE
+483 AENILTRPMRKDPE
-497 GEAADRALVEHAL
+497 GEAADRALVENAL
-510 RESGAYDRVMKMP
+510 RQSGAYDRVMKMP
-523 HGMDTVLTREFDDK
+523 HGMDTMLTREFDDK

-557 DSPVVILDEPTSA
+557 DAPVVILDEPTSA
-570 LDPVAEYQLFENMMQ
+570 LDPVAEYQLFENMMK

-608 YLFEEGRIVESGTHK
+608 YLFEEGRVLESGTHR

-642 YRATDAETREEVRA
+642 YRATDTETREEVRA

>member
-1 MILYIQKAC
+1 
-10 LISALLPF
+10 
-18 VLHTLHPPVQSM
+18 M
-30 SKKTKTKN
+30 STKKKRKN
-38 DSAEKKPERLSLR
+38 KKNTEKKPDKLSFR
-51 RVLQNNLFMLGMI
+51 RVLRNNLFMLGMI

-72 FIDVILD
+72 IIDVILD

-103 GGDPATLAWF
+103 GGDPMTLAWF
-113 IVGMFLIHVT
+113 ILGMFAIHIT
-123 VFFAQQIFWQI
+123 VFFAQQTFWQI
-134 YAPISQRR
+134 YAPISQRK
-142 LSLAI
+142 LSMAI
-147 KKALYTQ
+147 RTALYTQ
-154 MRAVELSCYENPAYY
+154 MRAVELSCYEDPAYY

-176 NEAEDRAFNVLWSLE
+176 NEAEDRAFNVLWALE
-191 RLFGQVFSLTANSL
+191 RLFGQVFSLIANAL

-212 LLILFA
+212 ILMLFA
-218 LIPFAVGFI
+218 LIPFGVGFI
-227 RKARNKIA
+227 RKKRNKIA
-235 FKENNDIQ
+235 FKENEDIQ

-275 GDLDET
+275 RDLDET
-281 TVEVEKIKRRY
+281 TVEVERVKRKY
-292 GIRTAALDYTCRVS
+292 GIRNAALDYVCRIS
-306 HEVVTILGACL
+306 HEVVTVLGACL
-317 YAVHATLV
+317 YAVYATLV
-325 RGTIGVGDCI
+325 RGTVGVGDCI

-378 KENPD
+378 KANPS
-383 GILARGGTIEVK
+383 GIVARGGEIVVEGVK
-395 GLRYRYDG
+395 YRYGG

-409 RDITLRI
+409 HSISLRI

-444 PTGGEITMD
+444 PSEGSMTMD
-453 GVPMNDH
+453 GIPMNDH
-460 TLHSW
+460 TLASW
-465 RDTFKPVFQD
+465 RGVFKPVFQD
-475 YRTFALSV
+475 YATFALSV
-483 AENILMRPMRTDPE
+483 AENILTRPMRKDPE
-497 GEAADRALVEHAL
+497 GEAADRALVENAL
-510 RESGAYDRVMKMP
+510 RQSGAYDRVMKMP
-523 HGMDTVLTREFDDK
+523 HGMDTMLTREFDDK

-544 EAQKIALSRVFAS
+544 EAQKIALARVFAS

-570 LDPVAEYQLFENMMQ
+570 LDPVAEYQLFENMMK

-602 VPADRV
+602 VLADRV
-608 YLFEEGRIVESGTHK
+608 YLFEEGRITESGTHRA
-623 ELMERG
+623 LMEQD
-629 GHYADMFHKQAES
+629 GHYADMFRKQAES
-642 YRATDAETREEVRA
+642 YRETEAEKEVRA

>member
-1 MILYIQKAC
+1 
-10 LISALLPF
+10 
-18 VLHTLHPPVQSM
+18 M
-30 SKKTKTKN
+30 STKKKRKN
-38 DSAEKKPERLSLR
+38 KKNTEKKPDKLSFR
-51 RVLQNNLFMLGMI
+51 RVLRNNLFMLGMI

-72 FIDVILD
+72 IIDVILD

-103 GGDPATLAWF
+103 GGDPMTLAWF
-113 IVGMFLIHVT
+113 ILGMFAIHIT
-123 VFFAQQIFWQI
+123 VFFAQQTFWQI
-134 YAPISQRR
+134 YAPISQRK
-142 LSLAI
+142 LSMAI
-147 KKALYTQ
+147 RTALYTQ
-154 MRAVELSCYENPAYY
+154 MRAVELSCYEDPAYY

-176 NEAEDRAFNVLWSLE
+176 NEAEDRAFNVLWALE
-191 RLFGQVFSLTANSL
+191 RLFGQVFSLIANAL

-212 LLILFA
+212 ILMLFA
-218 LIPFAVGFI
+218 LIPFGVGFI
-227 RKARNKIA
+227 RKKRNKIA
-235 FKENNDIQ
+235 FKENEDIQ

-275 GDLDET
+275 RDLDET
-281 TVEVEKIKRRY
+281 TVEVERVKRKY
-292 GIRTAALDYTCRVS
+292 GIRNAALDYVCRIS
-306 HEVVTILGACL
+306 HEVVTVLGACL
-317 YAVHATLV
+317 YAVYATLV
-325 RGTIGVGDCI
+325 RGTVGVGDCI

-378 KENPD
+378 KANPS
-383 GILARGGTIEVK
+383 GIVARGGEIVVEGVK
-395 GLRYRYDG
+395 YRYGG

-409 RDITLRI
+409 HSISLRI

-433 TFVKLLLHLYE
+433 TFAKLLLHLYE
-444 PTGGEITMD
+444 PSEGSMTMD
-453 GVPMNDH
+453 GIPMNDH
-460 TLHSW
+460 TLASW
-465 RDTFKPVFQD
+465 RGVFKPVFQD
-475 YRTFALSV
+475 YATFALSV
-483 AENILMRPMRTDPE
+483 AENILTRPMRKDPE
-497 GEAADRALVEHAL
+497 GEAADRALVENAL
-510 RESGAYDRVMKMP
+510 RQSGAYDRVMKMP
-523 HGMDTVLTREFDDK
+523 HGMDTMLTREFDDK

-544 EAQKIALSRVFAS
+544 EAQKIALARVFAS

-570 LDPVAEYQLFENMMQ
+570 LDPVAEYQLFENMMK

-602 VPADRV
+602 VLADRV
-608 YLFEEGRIVESGTHK
+608 YLFEEGRITESGTHRA
-623 ELMERG
+623 LMEQD
-629 GHYADMFHKQAES
+629 GHYADMFRKQAES
-642 YRATDAETREEVRA
+642 YRETEAEKEVRA

>member
-1 MILYIQKAC
+1 
-10 LISALLPF
+10 
-18 VLHTLHPPVQSM
+18 M
-30 SKKTKTKN
+30 SKKTKKKPT
-38 DSAEKKPERLSLR
+38 EKKPDKLSLR

-72 FIDVILD
+72 VIDVILD

-103 GGDPATLAWF
+103 GGDPMTLTWF
-113 IVGMFLIHVT
+113 ILGMFAIHIT
-123 VFFAQQIFWQI
+123 VFFAQQAFWQI
-134 YAPISQRR
+134 YAPISQRK
-142 LSLAI
+142 LSMAI
-147 KKALYTQ
+147 RTALYTQ

-191 RLFGQVFSLTANSL
+191 RLFGQVFSLIANAL

-212 LLILFA
+212 ILMLFA
-218 LIPFAVGFI
+218 LIPFGVGFI
-227 RKARNKIA
+227 RKKRNKIA
-235 FKENNDIQ
+235 FKENEDIQ

-275 GDLDET
+275 SDLDET
-281 TVEVEKIKRRY
+281 TVAVERIKRKY
-292 GIRTAALDYTCRVS
+292 GIRNAALDYICRIS
-306 HEVVTILGACL
+306 HEVVTVLGACL
-317 YAVHATLV
+317 YAVYATLV
-325 RGTIGVGDCI
+325 QGTVGVGDCI

-378 KENPD
+378 KENPE
-383 GILARGGTIEVK
+383 GIVARGGEIVVENVK
-395 GLRYRYDG
+395 YRYEG

-409 RDITLRI
+409 HGVSLRI

-444 PTGGEITMD
+444 PSEGGITMD

-460 TLHSW
+460 TLASW
-465 RDTFKPVFQD
+465 RGVFKPVFQD
-475 YRTFALSV
+475 YSAFALSV
-483 AENILMRPMRTDPE
+483 AENILTRPMRKDPE
-497 GEAADRALVEHAL
+497 GEAADRALVENAL
-510 RESGAYDRVMKMP
+510 RQSGAYDRVMKMP
-523 HGMDTVLTREFDDK
+523 HGMDTMLTREFDDK

-557 DSPVVILDEPTSA
+557 DAPVVILDEPTSA
-570 LDPVAEYQLFENMMQ
+570 LDPVAEYQLFENMMK

-608 YLFEEGRIVESGTHK
+608 YLFEEGRVVESGTHR

-642 YRATDAETREEVRA
+642 YRATDTETREEVRA

>member
-1 MILYIQKAC
+1 
-10 LISALLPF
+10 
-18 VLHTLHPPVQSM
+18 
-30 SKKTKTKN
+30 
-38 DSAEKKPERLSLR
+38 
-51 RVLQNNLFMLGMI
+51 MLGMI

-72 FIDVILD
+72 IIDVILD

-103 GGDPATLAWF
+103 GGDPMTLTWF
-113 IVGMFLIHVT
+113 ILGMFAIHIT
-123 VFFAQQIFWQI
+123 VFFAQQTFWQI
-134 YAPISQRR
+134 YAPISQRK
-142 LSLAI
+142 LSMAI
-147 KKALYTQ
+147 RTALYTQ
-154 MRAVELSCYENPAYY
+154 MRAVELSCYEDPAYY

-176 NEAEDRAFNVLWSLE
+176 NEAEDRAFNVLWALE
-191 RLFGQVFSLTANSL
+191 RLFGQVFSLIANAL

-212 LLILFA
+212 ILMLFA
-218 LIPFAVGFI
+218 LIPFGVGFI
-227 RKARNKIA
+227 RKKRNKIA
-235 FKENNDIQ
+235 FKENEDIQ

-275 GDLDET
+275 HDLDET
-281 TVEVEKIKRRY
+281 TVEVERVKRKY
-292 GIRTAALDYTCRVS
+292 GIRNAALDYVCRIS
-306 HEVVTILGACL
+306 HEVVTVLGACL
-317 YAVHATLV
+317 YAVYATLV
-325 RGTIGVGDCI
+325 RGTVGVGDCI

-378 KENPD
+378 KANPS
-383 GILARGGTIEVK
+383 GIVARGGEIVVEGVK
-395 GLRYRYDG
+395 YRYGG

-409 RDITLRI
+409 HSISLRI

-444 PTGGEITMD
+444 PSEGSITMD
-453 GVPMNDH
+453 GIPMNDH
-460 TLHSW
+460 TLASW
-465 RDTFKPVFQD
+465 RGVFKPVFQD
-475 YRTFALSV
+475 YSTFALSV
-483 AENILMRPMRTDPE
+483 AENILTRPMRKDPE
-497 GEAADRALVEHAL
+497 GEAADRALVENAL
-510 RESGAYDRVMKMP
+510 RQSGAYDRVMKMP
-523 HGMDTVLTREFDDK
+523 HGMDTMLTREFDDK

-544 EAQKIALSRVFAS
+544 EAQKIALARVFAS

-570 LDPVAEYQLFENMMQ
+570 LDPVAEYQLFENMMA
-585 ACADR
+585 ACRDR

-602 VPADRV
+602 VLADRV
-608 YLFEEGRIVESGTHK
+608 YLFEEGRITESGTHRA
-623 ELMERG
+623 LMEQD
-629 GHYADMFHKQAES
+629 GHYADMFRKQAES
-642 YRATDAETREEVRA
+642 YRETEAEKEVRA

>member
-1 MILYIQKAC
+1 
-10 LISALLPF
+10 
-18 VLHTLHPPVQSM
+18 M
-30 SKKTKTKN
+30 SKKTKKN
-38 DSAEKKPERLSLR
+38 PAEKKPERLSLR
-51 RVLQNNLFMLGMI
+51 RVLQNNLYMLGMI

-91 FLLKVVVDHLGE
+91 FLLKVVVDHLEE
-103 GGDPATLAWF
+103 GGDPMTLTWF
-113 IVGMFLIHVT
+113 ILGMFAIHIT
-123 VFFAQQIFWQI
+123 VFFAQQAFWQI
-134 YAPISQRR
+134 YAPISQRK
-142 LSLAI
+142 LSMAI
-147 KKALYTQ
+147 RTALYTQ
-154 MRAVELSCYENPAYY
+154 MRAVELSCYEDPAYY

-176 NEAEDRAFNVLWSLE
+176 NEAEDRAFNVLWALE
-191 RLFGQVFSLTANSL
+191 RLFGQVFSLIANAL

-212 LLILFA
+212 ILMLFA
-218 LIPFAVGFI
+218 LIPFGVGFI
-227 RKARNKIA
+227 RKKRNKIA
-235 FKENNDIQ
+235 FKENEDIQ

-275 GDLDET
+275 SDLDET
-281 TVEVEKIKRRY
+281 TVEVERIKRKY
-292 GIRTAALDYTCRVS
+292 GIRNAALDYVCRIS
-306 HEVVTILGACL
+306 HEVVTVLGACL
-317 YAVHATLV
+317 YAVYATLV
-325 RGTIGVGDCI
+325 RGTVGVGDCI

-378 KENPD
+378 KANPS
-383 GILARGGTIEVK
+383 GIVARGGEIVVEGVK
-395 GLRYRYDG
+395 YRYGG

-409 RDITLRI
+409 HGVSLRI

-444 PTGGEITMD
+444 PSEGSMTMD
-453 GVPMNDH
+453 GIPMNDH
-460 TLHSW
+460 TLASW
-465 RDTFKPVFQD
+465 RGVFKPVFQD
-475 YRTFALSV
+475 YSTFALSV
-483 AENILMRPMRTDPE
+483 AENILTRPMRKDPE
-497 GEAADRALVEHAL
+497 GEAADRALVENAL
-510 RESGAYDRVMKMP
+510 RQSGAYDRVMKMP
-523 HGMDTVLTREFDDK
+523 HGMDTMLTREFDDK

-544 EAQKIALSRVFAS
+544 EAQKIALARVFAS

-570 LDPVAEYQLFENMMQ
+570 LDPVAEYQLFENMMA
-585 ACADR
+585 ACRDR

-602 VPADRV
+602 VLADRV
-608 YLFEEGRIVESGTHK
+608 YLFEEGRITESGTHRA
-623 ELMERG
+623 LMEQD
-629 GHYADMFHKQAES
+629 GHYADMFRKQAES

>member
-1 MILYIQKAC
+1 
-10 LISALLPF
+10 
-18 VLHTLHPPVQSM
+18 M
-30 SKKTKTKN
+30 SKKTKKKPT
-38 DSAEKKPERLSLR
+38 EKKPDKLSLR

-72 FIDVILD
+72 FIDIILD
-79 LLWSVI
+79 LSWSVI

-103 GGDPATLAWF
+103 GGDPMTLTWF
-113 IVGMFLIHVT
+113 ILGMFAIHIT
-123 VFFAQQIFWQI
+123 VFFAQQAFWQI
-134 YAPISQRR
+134 YAPISQRK
-142 LSLAI
+142 LSMAI
-147 KKALYTQ
+147 RTALYTQ

-191 RLFGQVFSLTANSL
+191 RLFGQVFSLIANAL
-205 LLWSIDP
+205 LLWSINP
-212 LLILFA
+212 ILMLFA
-218 LIPFAVGFI
+218 LIPFGVGFI
-227 RKARNKIA
+227 RKKRNKIA
-235 FKENNDIQ
+235 FKENEDIQ

-275 GDLDET
+275 SDLDET
-281 TVEVEKIKRRY
+281 TVAVERIKRKY
-292 GIRTAALDYTCRVS
+292 GIRNAALDYICRIS
-306 HEVVTILGACL
+306 HEVVTVLGACL
-317 YAVHATLV
+317 YAVYATLV
-325 RGTIGVGDCI
+325 QGTVGVGDCI

-378 KENPD
+378 KENPA
-383 GILARGGTIEVK
+383 GIVARGGEIVVENVK
-395 GLRYRYDG
+395 YRYEG

-409 RDITLRI
+409 HGVSLRI

-444 PTGGEITMD
+444 PSEGSITMD

-460 TLHSW
+460 TLASW
-465 RDTFKPVFQD
+465 RGVFKPVFQD
-475 YRTFALSV
+475 YSTFALSV
-483 AENILMRPMRTDPE
+483 AENILTRPMRRDPE
-497 GEAADRALVEHAL
+497 GEAADRALVENAL
-510 RESGAYDRVMKMP
+510 RQSGAYDRVMKMP

-557 DSPVVILDEPTSA
+557 DAPVVILDEPTSA
-570 LDPVAEYQLFENMMQ
+570 LDPVAEYQLFENMMK

-590 AVVFISHRLSSA
+590 AVIFISHRLSSA

-608 YLFEEGRIVESGTHK
+608 YLFEEGRVVESGTHR

>member
-1 MILYIQKAC
+1 
-10 LISALLPF
+10 
-18 VLHTLHPPVQSM
+18 M
-30 SKKTKTKN
+30 SKKKKQKKP
-38 DSAEKKPERLSLR
+38 DEKKPEKLSLR

-64 RRAAPAYI
+64 RKAAPSYI
-72 FIDVILD
+72 VIDVVLD

-91 FLLKVVVDHLGE
+91 FLLKVVVDHLGD

-113 IVGMFLIHVT
+113 IGGMFVIHIT
-123 VFFAQQIFWQI
+123 VFFAQQAFWQI

-142 LSLAI
+142 LSMAI
-147 KKALYTQ
+147 RTALYTQ
-154 MRAVELSCYENPAYY
+154 MRAVELACYENPEYY

-191 RLFGQVFSLTANSL
+191 RLFGQVFSLIANAL

-212 LLILFA
+212 VLILFA
-218 LIPFAVGFI
+218 LIPFAAGFI
-227 RKARNKIA
+227 RKKRNKIA
-235 FKENNDIQ
+235 FNENNEVQ
-243 KLAWKANYIQRGFYL
+243 KLAWRANYIQRGFYL
-258 QDYAK
+258 TDYAK

-275 GDLDET
+275 SDLDEA
-281 TVEVEKIKRRY
+281 TVEIEKIKRKY
-292 GIRTAALDYTCRVS
+292 GLRTAALDYTTRVS

-317 YAVHATLV
+317 YAVYATLV
-325 RGTIGVGDCI
+325 QGTVGVGDCI
-335 VVLNSIGSVSGYL
+335 VVLNSVGSVSGYL

-353 NLVSFHEHALYIEN
+353 NLVSFHEHALYIQN

-378 KENPD
+378 KANPD
-383 GILARGGTIEVK
+383 GVTATGGEILVEHV
-395 GLRYRYDG
+395 RYRYEG

-409 RDITLRI
+409 HDISLRI

-433 TFVKLLLHLYE
+433 TFVKILLHLYDPAE
-444 PTGGEITMD
+444 GSVTMN
-453 GVPMNDH
+453 GIPMDEH
-460 TLHSW
+460 SLASW
-465 RDTFKPVFQD
+465 RGVFKPVFQD
-475 YRTFALSV
+475 YSTFALSV

-497 GEAADRALVEHAL
+497 GEASDRALVEQAL
-510 RESGAYDRVMKMP
+510 RESGAYERIMKMP

-570 LDPVAEYQLFENMMQ
+570 LDPVAEYQLFENMMN
-585 ACADR
+585 ACRDR

-602 VPADRV
+602 VPADRI
-608 YLFEEGRIVESGTHK
+608 YLFEDGRISESGTHK
-623 ELMERG
+623 ELMERD
-629 GHYADMFHKQAES
+629 GHYADMFRKQAES
-642 YRATDAETREEVRA
+642 YRVTEAEAMADKEVSV

>member
-1 MILYIQKAC
+1 
-10 LISALLPF
+10 
-18 VLHTLHPPVQSM
+18 M
-30 SKKTKTKN
+30 SKKKN
-38 DSAEKKPERLSLR
+38 TPTEKKPEKLSLR
-51 RVLQNNLFMLGMI
+51 RVLQNNLYMLGMI

-72 FIDVILD
+72 VIDVILD

-103 GGDPATLAWF
+103 GGDPMTLMWF
-113 IVGMFLIHVT
+113 ILGMFAIHIT
-123 VFFAQQIFWQI
+123 VFFAQQAFWQI
-134 YAPISQRR
+134 YAPISQRK
-142 LSLAI
+142 LSMAI
-147 KKALYTQ
+147 RTALYTQ
-154 MRAVELSCYENPAYY
+154 MRSVELSCYEDPAYY

-176 NEAEDRAFNVLWSLE
+176 NEAEDRAFNVLWALE
-191 RLFGQVFSLTANSL
+191 RLFGQVFSLIANAL

-212 LLILFA
+212 ILMLFA

-227 RKARNKIA
+227 RKKRNKIA
-235 FKENNDIQ
+235 FKENEDIQ

-275 GDLDET
+275 SDLDET
-281 TVEVEKIKRRY
+281 TVEVERIKRRY
-292 GIRTAALDYTCRVS
+292 GIRNAVLDYVCRIS

-317 YAVHATLV
+317 YAVYATLV
-325 RGTIGVGDCI
+325 RGTVGVGDCI
-335 VVLNSIGSVSGYL
+335 VVLNSVGSVSGYL

-372 DYEPKI
+372 DYEPRI
-378 KENPD
+378 RENPS
-383 GILARGGTIEVK
+383 GIVARGGEIMVENVK
-395 GLRYRYDG
+395 YRYEG

-409 RDITLRI
+409 HGVSLRI

-421 IALVGQNGSGKS
+421 VALVGQNGSGKS

-444 PTGGEITMD
+444 PSEGGITMD

-460 TLHSW
+460 TLASW
-465 RDTFKPVFQD
+465 RGSFKPVFQD
-475 YRTFALSV
+475 YSIFALSV
-483 AENILMRPMRTDPE
+483 AENILTRPMRRDPE
-497 GEAADRALVEHAL
+497 GEAADRALVENAL
-510 RESGAYDRVMKMP
+510 KQSGAYDRVMKMP
-523 HGMDTVLTREFDDK
+523 HGMDTMLTREFDDK

-570 LDPVAEYQLFENMMQ
+570 LDPVAEYQLFENMME

-590 AVVFISHRLSSA
+590 AVIFISHRLSSA
-602 VPADRV
+602 VSADRI
-608 YLFEEGRIVESGTHK
+608 YLFEDGRVVESGTHK
-623 ELMERG
+623 ELMEKG
-629 GHYADMFHKQAES
+629 GHYADMFRKQAES

>member
-1 MILYIQKAC
+1 
-10 LISALLPF
+10 
-18 VLHTLHPPVQSM
+18 M
-30 SKKTKTKN
+30 SKKNKKN
-38 DSAEKKPERLSLR
+38 PAEKKPERLSLR

-79 LLWSVI
+79 LSWSVI

-103 GGDPATLAWF
+103 GGDPMTLTWF
-113 IVGMFLIHVT
+113 ILGMFAIHIT
-123 VFFAQQIFWQI
+123 VFFAQQAFWQI
-134 YAPISQRR
+134 YAPISQRK
-142 LSLAI
+142 LSMAI
-147 KKALYTQ
+147 RTALYTQ

-176 NEAEDRAFNVLWSLE
+176 NEAEDRAFNVLWALE
-191 RLFGQVFSLTANSL
+191 RLFGQVFSLIANAL

-212 LLILFA
+212 ILMLFA
-218 LIPFAVGFI
+218 LIPFGVGFI
-227 RKARNKIA
+227 RKKRNKIA
-235 FKENNDIQ
+235 FKENEDIQ

-275 GDLDET
+275 HDLDET
-281 TVEVEKIKRRY
+281 TVEVERIKRKY
-292 GIRTAALDYTCRVS
+292 GIRNASLDYVCRIS
-306 HEVVTILGACL
+306 HEVVTVLGACL
-317 YAVHATLV
+317 YAVYATLV
-325 RGTIGVGDCI
+325 RGTVGVGDCI

-378 KENPD
+378 KANPSGVVAQGGEILVEN
-383 GILARGGTIEVK
+383 VK
-395 GLRYRYDG
+395 YRYEG

-409 RDITLRI
+409 HGVSLRI

-444 PTGGEITMD
+444 PSEGSITMD

-460 TLHSW
+460 TLASW
-465 RDTFKPVFQD
+465 RGVFKPVFQD
-475 YRTFALSV
+475 YSTFALSV
-483 AENILMRPMRTDPE
+483 AENILTRPMRKDPE
-497 GEAADRALVEHAL
+497 GEAADRKLVENAL
-510 RESGAYDRVMKMP
+510 RQSGAYDRVMKMP
-523 HGMDTVLTREFDDK
+523 HGMDTMLTREFDDK

-544 EAQKIALSRVFAS
+544 EAQKIALARVFAS

-570 LDPVAEYQLFENMMQ
+570 LDPVAEYQLFENMMK

-590 AVVFISHRLSSA
+590 AVIFISHRLSSA
-602 VPADRV
+602 VPADRI
-608 YLFEEGRIVESGTHK
+608 YLFEDGRVVESGTHR

-629 GHYADMFHKQAES
+629 GHYADMFRKQAES
-642 YRATDAETREEVRA
+642 YRETDTDAETREEVRA

>member
-1 MILYIQKAC
+1 
-10 LISALLPF
+10 
-18 VLHTLHPPVQSM
+18 M
-30 SKKTKTKN
+30 SKKTKIKK
-38 DSAEKKPERLSLR
+38 DPAEKKPEKLSLR

-64 RRAAPAYI
+64 RRAAPAYMI
-72 FIDVILD
+72 IDVILD
-79 LLWSVI
+79 LSWSVI

-91 FLLKVVVDHLGE
+91 FLLKVVVDHLGKN
-103 GGDPATLAWF
+103 GDPVTLTWF
-113 IVGMFLIHVT
+113 ILGMFAIHIT
-123 VFFAQQIFWQI
+123 VFFAQQAFWQI
-134 YAPISQRR
+134 YAPISQRK
-142 LSLAI
+142 LTLAI
-147 KKALYTQ
+147 KTALYTQ
-154 MRAVELSCYENPAYY
+154 MRRVELSCYEDPAYY

-191 RLFGQVFSLTANSL
+191 RLFSQVFSLIANAL

-212 LLILFA
+212 ILMLFA

-227 RKARNKIA
+227 RGKRNKIA
-235 FKENNDIQ
+235 FKENNHIQ

-275 GDLDET
+275 RDLDET
-281 TVEVEKIKRRY
+281 TVEIERIKRRY
-292 GIRTAALDYTCRVS
+292 GLRTAALDYTARIS
-306 HEVVTILGACL
+306 HEVVTVLGACL

-325 RGTIGVGDCI
+325 RGTVGVGDCI
-335 VVLNSIGSVSGYL
+335 VVLNSVGSVSGYL

-378 KENPD
+378 KPNPE
-383 GILARGGTIEVK
+383 GTVARGGTIEVK
-395 GLRYRYDG
+395 GLRYRYEG

-444 PTGGEITMD
+444 PSEGSITMD
-453 GVPMNDH
+453 GVPMEDH
-460 TLHSW
+460 TLQSW

-483 AENILMRPMRTDPE
+483 AENILMRPMRTDPA
-497 GEAADRALVEHAL
+497 GEAADRALVETAL
-510 RESGAYDRVMKMP
+510 KESGAYDRVMKMP
-523 HGMDTVLTREFDDK
+523 HGMDTMLTREFDDK

-544 EAQKIALSRVFAS
+544 EAQKIALARVFAS
-557 DSPVVILDEPTSA
+557 ASPVVILDEPTSA

-608 YLFEEGRIVESGTHK
+608 YLFEGGRIVESGTHR

-629 GHYADMFHKQAES
+629 GHYADMFRKQAES
-642 YRATDAETREEVRA
+642 YRETEAEAQAREEVGA